1 MVIRWI
7 PELQPTEWPTGTI
20 EKMDP
25 KILNAAIDLR
35 IESGVSMT
43 PSPIYKGHVRQN
55 GNSRHS
61 IKEGK
66 RLSDATDFFVKSDVK
81 SIYRIIQSIKNI
93 PEIRGWGVYFD
104 TKPSVMFHID
114 CRPDCLNWLRING
127 KYIYAVNDPSL
138 YYYELAKQLSKLN

>member
-1 MVIRWI
+1 MILWI
-7 PELQPTEWPTGTI
+7 PELQPTEWPNGTI

-25 KILNAAIDLR
+25 KILKAAIALR
-35 IESGVSMT
+35 TESGIPMT

-81 SIYRIIQSIKNI
+81 SIYKIIQSISTVL
-93 PEIRGWGVYFD
+93 EIRGWGVYFD

-114 CRPDCLNWLRING
+114 CRPDCLEWIRVNG
-127 KYIYAVNDPSL
+127 KYIYAVNNPSL
-138 YYYELAKQLSKLN
+138 YYSELAKQLSKLN